1 MEPSTNSSL
10 YVATASF
17 SARRGPRAD
26 TVAQEIAGLKTRI
39 YALENPTVAAVSN
52 VTKTGNDPE
61 QCALIRQYYQDCIT
75 EKGLHGWDFTT
86 TVMKGINLPIFQYI
100 LERFRL
106 KEAEAFNPA
115 RPLHKMT
122 LTKTKLVKTRIRRN
136 FEGLKFADRKRRT
149 HSVEELGELARKK
162 NQAARLTA
170 KFKRRKDNFLKYEA
184 DIVQKFHPKE
194 SCRAFLVKG
203 YMSEDEDDQV
213 NDQGQALSYT
223 SLRPSWRSD
232 QLNEMFDELDSPS
245 GQRNVGRPLPRR
257 IRQVPSLSV
266 PFEQIGR
273 LPSWGVRDGI

>member
-1 MEPSTNSSL
+1 MEPSTNSSR
-10 YVATASF
+10 YVATSSF
-17 SARRGPRAD
+17 SARRGPRTD
-26 TVAQEIAGLKTRI
+26 TLAEDIAGMKIRL
-39 YALENPTVAAVSN
+39 YNLENPTGAGVSN
-52 VTKTGNDPE
+52 VIKTGNDPE
-61 QCALIRQYYQDCIT
+61 QCQ
-75 EKGLHGWDFTT
+75 
-86 TVMKGINLPIFQYI
+86 
-100 LERFRL
+100 FRL
-106 KEAEAFNPA
+106 KEAESFNPA

-122 LTKTKLVKTRIRRN
+122 LKKTRHIKTRVRRN
-136 FEGLKFADRKRRT
+136 FEGLKYADRMRRT
-149 HSVEELGELARKK
+149 RSVEERGELARKK

-194 SCRAFLVKG
+194 SCRAFLVKA

-266 PFEQIGR
+266 PFEEIGR
-273 LPSWGVRDGI
+273 LPSWGVRNGI

>member
-1 MEPSTNSSL
+1 MEPSTSSSV

-17 SARRGPRAD
+17 SARRGLRAD

-61 QCALIRQYYQDCIT
+61 QC
-75 EKGLHGWDFTT
+75 
-86 TVMKGINLPIFQYI
+86 YI
-100 LERFRL
+100 LEQFRL
-106 KEAEAFNPA
+106 KKAEAFNSA

-136 FEGLKFADRKRRT
+136 FEGLNFANRTRRT
-149 HSVEELGELARKK
+149 HRVEELGELGRKK

-170 KFKRRKDNFLKYEA
+170 KFRRRKDNFLKYEEN
-184 DIVQKFHPKE
+184 IGQKFHPK
-194 SCRAFLVKG
+194 K
-203 YMSEDEDDQV
+203 
-213 NDQGQALSYT
+213 N

-273 LPSWGVRDGI
+273 LPSWAVRNGI